1 MGKVTILTRRKLESV
16 GQEYGVDVGAEETA
30 GRLQQQVE
38 GLLISFNI
46 AIPCTSVSESDLRH
60 FFFTNYYEQEK
71 QRQSYTSQPLQLATR
86 SIA

>member
-38 GLLISFNI
+38 GLLI
-46 AIPCTSVSESDLRH
+46 E
-60 FFFTNYYEQEK
+60 
-71 QRQSYTSQPLQLATR
+71 
-86 SIA
+86 